1 MANPSSSSSSSSSTL
16 KYHVFISFRG
26 EDSRKTFTS
35 HLYHAFRIKKINA
48 YIDEESLKK
57 GDEISPALLE
67 AIEMSKI
74 SVIILSENYA
84 SSRWCLD
91 ELNHIL
97 RCKETL
103 NQIVVPVFYDVDPSD
118 VRKQQGSYAKAFAA
132 HEVRFQGQMDKVQ
145 EWRNSLKFIR
155 IPLIQLWVIIAK
167 QLKIDIYF
175 GHKIGIFQH

>member
-1 MANPSSSSSSSSSTL
+1 MACAASSSSPSSSSSPNATQK

-26 EDSRKTFTS
+26 EDTRKTFTS
-35 HLYHAFRIKKINA
+35 HLYHAFSLKKIIA

-67 AIEMSKI
+67 AIEDSMI

-97 RCKETL
+97 RCKEG
-103 NQIVVPVFYDVDPSD
+103 N
-118 VRKQQGSYAKAFAA
+118 KQ
-132 HEVRFQGQMDKVQ
+132 
-145 EWRNSLKFIR
+145 N
-155 IPLIQLWVIIAK
+155 
-167 QLKIDIYF
+167 
-175 GHKIGIFQH
+175 